1 MMSLADQVPVGIVAV
16 LSYAVQ
22 TLAEACLVE
31 LVVGDLLIGGV
42 GEYRSPEP
50 VENVV
55 GVVSL

>member
-1 MMSLADQVPVGIVAV
+1 MPVGIVAV

-42 GEYRSPEP
+42 RECRSPEP